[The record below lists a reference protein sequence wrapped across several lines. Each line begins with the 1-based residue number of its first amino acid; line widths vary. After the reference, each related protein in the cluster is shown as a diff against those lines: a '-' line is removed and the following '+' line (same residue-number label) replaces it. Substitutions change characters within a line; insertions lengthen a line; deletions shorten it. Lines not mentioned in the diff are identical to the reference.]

1 MRTLLIILRKEFLQ
15 IFRNKVMIPIIF
27 VMPFVQTLI
36 LVYAATLELKNTNI
50 TIVDLDHSAI
60 SQSLCSKFEASPF
73 FNVNFESG
81 NNENTDNML
90 LTEHTKAVLVIPEN
104 FENDLRTGMKTK
116 LQLNI
121 NAIDGQGAGL
131 ISIYVNQTI
140 LSQLGTVNPF
150 LNKSQLNVMPS
161 SISTSS
167 RFWYNESLN
176 FKHFMLP
183 GILTI
188 LVSMIGIFLT
198 ALNLVR
204 EKEMGTIEQINVTP
218 IKKWQFIAGK
228 LFPFW
233 IIGLVVLAIGI
244 GIGIVLFDLPCR
256 GSLLTLFVFTCLY
269 LITAIALGLLISDFA
284 STQQQAM
291 FTIFFFFLI
300 FVLMGGIFTSVESM
314 PDWAQD
320 VNKINP
326 MYYFMKIVR
335 SVLLKG
341 STIKD
346 LITEFFALL
355 GYGILALVVAVW
367 QYRKVN

>member
-1 MRTLLIILRKEFLQ
+1 
-15 IFRNKVMIPIIF
+15 MIPIIF
-27 VMPFVQTLI
+27 ILPFVQTLI

-50 TIVDLDHSAI
+50 TIVDLDHSVI
-60 SQSLCSKFEASPF
+60 SQTLCSKFEASPF
-73 FNVNFESG
+73 FNVSFESG
-81 NNENTDNML
+81 YDENTENLL
-90 LTEHTKAVLVIPEN
+90 LTEKTKAVLIIPEN
-104 FENDLRTGMKTK
+104 FENDLRSGIKTQ

-131 ISIYVNQTI
+131 INIYVNQTI
-140 LSQLGTVNPF
+140 LSQLRNVKPF
-150 LNKSQLNVMPS
+150 ATKTNLKVLPATINAN
-161 SISTSS
+161 S
-167 RFWYNESLN
+167 RFWYNETLN

-198 ALNLVR
+198 SLNLVR

-228 LFPFW
+228 LIPFW
-233 IIGLVVLAIGI
+233 IIGLLVLGMGI
-244 GIGIVLFDLPCR
+244 GIGILLFDLPFR
-256 GSLLTLFVFTCLY
+256 GSLLTMFVFTCLY
-269 LITAIALGLLISDFA
+269 LITSIALGLLVSDFA

-300 FVLMGGIFTSVESM
+300 FVLMGGVFTSVESM
-314 PDWAQD
+314 PEWAQT

-355 GYGILALVVAVW
+355 GYGITALVVAVW